1 MLYNRYW
8 ELVYNTAY
16 KRLNDSGLCKDIVQD
31 LFLDIWERRSS
42 IQIENFPG
50 YINKATKYIVYKIVA
65 NQSSNISFYDKF
77 ESTINCIVNA
87 NDIISDKE
95 LKMVAKLWLNAL
107 PPKKRAIFILH
118 FQENLSTKEI
128 ALKLGISQK
137 TVQNQLGT
145 ASNELRDKMIKLL
158 ILLATS

>member
-1 MLYNRYW
+1 MRH
-8 ELVYNTAY
+8 
-16 KRLNDSGLCKDIVQD
+16 I
-31 LFLDIWERRSS
+31 
-42 IQIENFPG
+42 
-50 YINKATKYIVYKIVA
+50 YIVVGLYKSLLLIQFY
-65 NQSSNISFYDKF
+65 NYKKSSFFTHKIFFVKAKPIKGFSDFDHHF
-77 ESTINCIVNA
+77 CPLTLNA